1 MGVVEC
7 IDRMLKGDDKVTVS
21 EAWVSGMR
29 GQWDVEQY
37 LFEHH
42 WSKRV
47 GEQVSLNMWGLPDK
61 EREALRW
68 HAKRI
73 WELMDPLIRKRAAQG
88 GPGIYSVLLSYRTV
102 GWVTAVHQ
110 DQARAL
116 ARALYG
122 WLEGEHGSLEV
133 QLWYDT
139 DDERV
144 ARLNDEL
151 KARAEMNLKDAR
163 KQLDRY
169 QRDIELWESVNVMIS
184 TGSV

>member
-7 IDRMLKGDDKVTVS
+7 IDRMLKGDDKITVS

-37 LFEHH
+37 LFENH

-47 GEQVSLNMWGLPDK
+47 GEQVTLNMWGLPDK

-88 GPGIYSVLLSYRTV
+88 GPGIYLSLI
-102 GWVTAVHQ
+102 H
-110 DQARAL
+110 
-116 ARALYG
+116 
-122 WLEGEHGSLEV
+122 
-133 QLWYDT
+133 
-139 DDERV
+139 
-144 ARLNDEL
+144 
-151 KARAEMNLKDAR
+151 
-163 KQLDRY
+163 
-169 QRDIELWESVNVMIS
+169 I
-184 TGSV
+184 